1 MRCIPLPYHPHLA
14 PPLLS
19 ATVRIGG
26 LVGPGNR
33 SIQLHELCGAAIH
46 THPVARG
53 LCYRDTVPLC
63 PPFVDIQEGQCAVSY
78 TATLKHWCLWDTL
91 WFCTHLVRFS
101 LSSLPGSM
109 MPAMWFSLNESLGVT
124 SV

>member
-26 LVGPGNR
+26 LVGSGNR
-33 SIQLHELCGAAIH
+33 SIQLHELCGAATHRH
-46 THPVARG
+46 TPCCEGFVLSG
-53 LCYRDTVPLC
+53 YCSLLP

-78 TATLKHWCLWDTL
+78 TAI
-91 WFCTHLVRFS
+91 
-101 LSSLPGSM
+101 
-109 MPAMWFSLNESLGVT
+109 
-124 SV
+124 

>member
-26 LVGPGNR
+26 LVGSGNR
-33 SIQLHELCGAAIH
+33 SIQLHELCGAATH
-46 THPVARG
+46 THPVAKG
-53 LCYRDTVPLC
+53 LCYRDIVPLC

-78 TATLKHWCLWDTL
+78 TAI
-91 WFCTHLVRFS
+91 
-101 LSSLPGSM
+101 
-109 MPAMWFSLNESLGVT
+109 
-124 SV
+124 